1 MIKMKLQ
8 MAALSCLAMGLSA
21 QGQSVATYQATVNGS
36 NIESGKCTIEVV
48 VDAIAEV
55 EVRGTQGRIRTLTGQ
70 PSQWRR
76 FQCDG
81 TMPLNMSEFR
91 FKGIDGRGRVELIQ
105 DPRNNRG
112 VAVVRIED
120 NKGGSE
126 GYTFD
131 LEWRG
136 GNGSAGGG
144 GGWGSGGGSG
154 WGSGGGSGWGSGGN
168 GGNGSGWGNGGGNGW
183 GNGGNNG
190 NRARINDSIRACQD
204 QLRSDSQQQGYS
216 NVRFRTTNTDN
227 NAGRRDRI
235 TGVLDARGRNNRT
248 DTFNYSC
255 DADFRNGTA
264 SNANVRRQ

>member
-1 MIKMKLQ
+1 MIRMKLQ
-8 MAALSCLAMGLSA
+8 IAAISCLAMGLAA
-21 QGQSVATYQATVNGS
+21 QAQSVATYQATVNGS

-48 VDAIAEV
+48 VDAVAEV

-81 TMPLNMSEFR
+81 TMPLNMSDFR

-120 NKGGSE
+120 SKGGTE

-136 GNGSAGGG
+136 GNGSAGSG
-144 GGWGSGGGSG
+144 GGWGGGNGSG
-154 WGSGGGSGWGSGGN
+154 WGSGGGRGNGSGWGSGGN
-168 GGNGSGWGNGGGNGW
+168 GNGNGW
-183 GNGGNNG
+183 GNGGG
-190 NRARINDSIRACQD
+190 GGRARINDSIRACQD
-204 QLRSDSQQQGYS
+204 ALRADSQQQGYS
-216 NVRFRTTNTDN
+216 NIRFRTTNTDN
-227 NAGRRDRI
+227 NAARRDRI
-235 TGVLDARGRNNRT
+235 TGTLDARGRNNRT

-255 DADFRNGTA
+255 DADFSNGTA
-264 SNANVRRQ
+264 TNANVRRQ

>member
-1 MIKMKLQ
+1 MIRLNLQ

-21 QGQSVATYQATVNGS
+21 QAQSVATYQATVSGS
-36 NIESGKCTIEVV
+36 NLESGKCTIEVV
-48 VDAIAEV
+48 VDAVAEV

-120 NKGGSE
+120 SKGGSE

-136 GNGSAGGG
+136 GSGTAGG

-154 WGSGGGSGWGSGGN
+154 WGGGSGG
-168 GGNGSGWGNGGGNGW
+168 GSGWGNGGGSGW
-183 GNGGNNG
+183 GKGGG
-190 NRARINDSIRACQD
+190 GRARINDSIRACQD

-227 NAGRRDRI
+227 NSGRRDRI
-235 TGVLDARGRNNRT
+235 TGVLDARGRNNRI

-255 DADFRNGTA
+255 DADFSAGTA
-264 SNANVRRQ
+264 GNATVRRQ

>member
-1 MIKMKLQ
+1 MIRLNFQ

-21 QGQSVATYQATVNGS
+21 HAQSIATYQATVNGS
-36 NIESGKCTIEVV
+36 NMESGKCTIEVV

-81 TMPLNMSEFR
+81 TMPLNMSDFR

-136 GNGSAGGG
+136 GSGNAGGSWG
-144 GGWGSGGGSG
+144 GGNSGNG
-154 WGSGGGSGWGSGGN
+154 WGN
-168 GGNGSGWGNGGGNGW
+168 GGNGSGWGNGGGNGSGW
-183 GNGGNNG
+183 GGGKG
-190 NRARINDSIRACQD
+190 GGGRARINDSIRACQD
-204 QLRSDSQQQGYS
+204 ALRADSQQQGYT

-235 TGVLDARGRNNRT
+235 TGTLDARGRNNRT
-248 DTFNYSC
+248 DTFTYSC
-255 DADFRNGTA
+255 DADFSNGTA
-264 SNANVRRQ
+264 GNANVRRQ